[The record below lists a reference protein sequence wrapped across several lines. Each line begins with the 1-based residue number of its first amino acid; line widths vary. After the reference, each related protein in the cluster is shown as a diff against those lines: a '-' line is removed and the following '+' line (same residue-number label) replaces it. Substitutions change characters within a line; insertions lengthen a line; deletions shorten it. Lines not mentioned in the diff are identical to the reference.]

1 MKLYFAPR
9 TCSLSPHIIAREAG
23 LQIDLI
29 RVDIRTEPHRTA
41 SGVDYADV
49 NPKGYVPALE
59 LDDGQ
64 LLTEGV
70 AIAQYLAD
78 LAPESGLA
86 PPAGTLQRYRLQEW
100 LTFVSS
106 ELHKMFSPWLF
117 HPEYGEAAEKIARAR
132 IIERYAFLERHF
144 VTHSYLLGDT
154 FTVADAYAFAII
166 GWSQLKQINLK
177 PFPKLDRYVERISAR
192 PKVQEAMR
200 AEGLL
205 EELRPQMAN

>member
-106 ELHKMFSPWLF
+106 ELQ
-117 HPEYGEAAEKIARAR
+117 AIIARS
-132 IIERYAFLERHF
+132 IWVLSHF
-144 VTHSYLLGDT
+144 GLRFGPPWIPRASISCLSYSG
-154 FTVADAYAFAII
+154 
-166 GWSQLKQINLK
+166 
-177 PFPKLDRYVERISAR
+177 
-192 PKVQEAMR
+192 
-200 AEGLL
+200 
-205 EELRPQMAN
+205 